1 MNLSAPMPSV
11 ALSAPAPAM
20 PTMNMVASGNMLAGG
35 PAQGIPQGANYLGSV
50 VTGTTTTGGSSPSGN
65 VVGGVDGSGGY
76 WEKVSGLTMF
86 GDTVATSV
94 VCRRQAPQKTSQIL
108 SPVYGVPQPVPT
120 PVPQYIDVPYK
131 VRGNIMPQGCRPA
144 GQPFIAPPI
153 PRPVMPRPA
162 PMPRPMPGVLP
173 YGPTMGGAR
182 FAPQMT
188 AGWTY

>member
-1 MNLSAPMPSV
+1 V
-11 ALSAPAPAM
+11 E
-20 PTMNMVASGNMLAGG
+20 
-35 PAQGIPQGANYLGSV
+35 IC
-50 VTGTTTTGGSSPSGN
+50 
-65 VVGGVDGSGGY
+65 SGGY

-162 PMPRPMPGVLP
+162 PMKKSVNERLMCGE
-173 YGPTMGGAR
+173 R
-182 FAPQMT
+182 
-188 AGWTY
+188 